1 MKKTTNLFAILA
13 IVLFTIS
20 SCTSKV
26 KMDNAWKRN
35 FNVCKKLKD
44 KILVYPVFIEDRKGE
59 VWKKE
64 EIQAFLDSINI
75 ATNWIKDEATKN
87 DVQLDFLIE
96 AHPSAL
102 EVGLPGKTIDGTYSM
117 ANNILG
123 VGRINKHYD
132 NVAKKGFKSIKNQKG
147 ASAPFI
153 TRAKAKDDFVARL
166 RNQYQLESVVLLFVH
181 KPDKLK
187 NNILFTLNTLN
198 NEDIEYS
205 VLSFNQPSIIAEQI
219 LELFG
224 AAIMQY
230 DVKRKKQKEID
241 ILIEDHF
248 PNEIMVNPFTSL
260 QNSEI
265 GAVTAYLIGWKPEY
279 DAQFKPLMQGRKVRV
294 KK

>member
-1 MKKTTNLFAILA
+1 MKKIIKLLPVISMVF
-13 IVLFTIS
+13 VTIS

-26 KMDNAWKRN
+26 KMDNSWKRN

-44 KILVYPVFIEDRKGE
+44 KVLVYPVFIEDRKGE
-59 VWKKE
+59 TWKKE
-64 EIQAFLDSINI
+64 EKQAFLDSVSI
-75 ATNWIKDEATKN
+75 ATNWITEQATKN
-87 DVQLDFLIE
+87 NVEIQFITE
-96 AHPSAL
+96 AHPTAL
-102 EVGLPGKTIDGTYSM
+102 QIGLPGKTIDGTYNM
-117 ANNILG
+117 ASNILG

-132 NVAKKGFKSIKNQKG
+132 NAAKKGFKGIKKQKD
-147 ASAPFI
+147 ANAPFI

-166 RNQYQLESVVLLFVH
+166 RNQYQVESVVLMFVH

-198 NEDIEYS
+198 NEDVEYS

-241 ILIEDHF
+241 ILIESNF
-248 PNEIMVNPFTSL
+248 PNEIMVNPFAPIRKA
-260 QNSEI
+260 EI
-265 GAVTAYLIGWKPEY
+265 GEVTQYLIGWKSDY
-279 DAQFKPLMQGRKVRV
+279 DEQFKPLMQGRKVRV
-294 KK
+294 KN